1 MGQQEVLKL
10 LNEWKE
16 TRPSEWF
23 TAKDI
28 IKELNTRGLSTKKV
42 YNALFK
48 LSCFGMI
55 QYKGVGIWKN
65 HHKEFKGI

>member
-1 MGQQEVLKL
+1 MGQQEILGLLK
-10 LNEWKE
+10 EWKE

-28 IKELNTRGLSTKKV
+28 IKELKARGVSTV
-42 YNALFK
+42 NVHNALFK
-48 LSCFGMI
+48 LACFGMI

-65 HHKEFKGI
+65 HHKEFKSL